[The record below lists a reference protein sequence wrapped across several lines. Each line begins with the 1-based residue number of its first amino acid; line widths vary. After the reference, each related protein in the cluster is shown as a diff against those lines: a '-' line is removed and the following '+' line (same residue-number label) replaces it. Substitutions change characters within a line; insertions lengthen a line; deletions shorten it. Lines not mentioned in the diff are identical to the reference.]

1 MRLEQRTIALE
12 EAYRQLVEMI
22 LPQGT
27 LEYFDLVRVYKD
39 REGLKIYLEEKNT
52 PPEEYRKETL
62 HSKGFTPEIEVR
74 DFPIRDH
81 KVILSIKRRRW
92 EIPSSGE
99 IVTRNWDL
107 VMSGTRITKEFAAF
121 LKGALG

>member
-1 MRLEQRTIALE
+1 LEA
-12 EAYRQLVEMI
+12 AYRQLVEMI
-22 LPQGT
+22 LPHGT
-27 LEYFDLVRVYKD
+27 LEYFELVRVYKD
-39 REGLKIYLEEKNT
+39 REGLKIYLEEKNS

-81 KVILSIKRRRW
+81 KVVLGIIRRRW
-92 EIPSSGE
+92 EVQGSGE

-121 LKGALG
+121 FKGVLG

>member
-1 MRLEQRTIALE
+1 ME
-12 EAYRQLVEMI
+12 ETFQQLIEWI

-27 LEYFDLVRVYKD
+27 LEYFDLARVYKD
-39 REGLKIYLEEKNT
+39 REGLKIYLEEKNS
-52 PPEEYRKETL
+52 PPEEYQKEKL
-62 HSKGFTPEIEVR
+62 HSKGFTREIEVR

-92 EIPSSGE
+92 EVQSSGE

-107 VMSGTRITKEFAAF
+107 VMAGTRITKEFAAF
-121 LKGALG
+121 LKGTLG

>member
-1 MRLEQRTIALE
+1 ME
-12 EAYRQLVEMI
+12 EAYRQLIEMI

-39 REGLKIYLEEKNT
+39 REGLKIYLEEKNN
-52 PPEEYRKETL
+52 PPEEHGKQTL
-62 HSKGFTPEIEVR
+62 HSKGFTAGIEVR

-99 IVTRNWDL
+99 IITRNWDL

>member
-1 MRLEQRTIALE
+1 
-12 EAYRQLVEMI
+12 MI

-39 REGLKIYLEEKNT
+39 REGLKIYLEEKNS
-52 PPEEYRKETL
+52 PPEEYRKEVL
-62 HSKGFTPEIEVR
+62 HSKGFTPETEVR
-74 DFPIRDH
+74 DFPNRDH

-92 EIPSSGE
+92 EVQSSGE

-107 VMSGTRITKEFAAF
+107 VMSGTRITKELAAF